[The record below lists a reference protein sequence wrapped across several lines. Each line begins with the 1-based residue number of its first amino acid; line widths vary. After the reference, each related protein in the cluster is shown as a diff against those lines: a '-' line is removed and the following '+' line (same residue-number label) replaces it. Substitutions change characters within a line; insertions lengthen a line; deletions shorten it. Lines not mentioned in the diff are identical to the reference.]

1 MNEPAIFDTPTKT
14 MPLDTV
20 HRIESDDFAPRTAS
34 HAEIHNVY
42 GMENSRGDLRGP
54 AERCAPTSGRS

>member
-1 MNEPAIFDTPTKT
+1 MNEPSVFESSNLT

-20 HRIESDDFAPRTAS
+20 HKIASDDFAPRPAS

-42 GMENSRGDLRGP
+42 GMQNTRATYTASAR
-54 AERCAPTSGRS
+54 